1 MHTCG
6 RILVLFT
13 WLSFSSDSCILVRAR
28 VGTRDTM
35 RAHLHTYSTSQIQR
49 TERDRCFTNNSG
61 TRLWKCTSN
70 NDRDA
75 KRTFSYR
82 VKLPRTTRTAK
93 TSRQINFTI
102 FHQQRKLADNS
113 FALTR
118 AHAAHRTA
126 RSCFLEFNW
135 RFIIKICV
143 HATGHIYSRSHAC
156 RVRVSIFAR
165 PAEPNI
171 YNPWKINIG

>member
-1 MHTCG
+1 MWSHT
-6 RILVLFT
+6 RIVYMALFLFWFVYPRT
-13 WLSFSSDSCILVRAR
+13 SSCWYAWHDARAL
-28 VGTRDTM
+28 T
-35 RAHLHTYSTSQIQR
+35 HTYSTSQIQR

-82 VKLPRTTRTAK
+82 VKLPRTTCTAK

-143 HATGHIYSRSHAC
+143 HATGHIYSRSHARAEC
-156 RVRVSIFAR
+156 VYRSLPVQPSQIFIIR
-165 PAEPNI
+165 E
-171 YNPWKINIG
+171 K